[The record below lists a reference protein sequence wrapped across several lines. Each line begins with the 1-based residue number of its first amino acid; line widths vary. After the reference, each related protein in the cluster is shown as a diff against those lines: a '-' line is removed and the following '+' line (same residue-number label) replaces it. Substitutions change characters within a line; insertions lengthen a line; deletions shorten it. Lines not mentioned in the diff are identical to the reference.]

1 MVLSDAEVR
10 RYSRQML
17 LPEVGGRG
25 QARLRAARALVVGA
39 GGLGGPV
46 ALYLAAA
53 GVGTLEIID
62 PDALELSNL
71 GRQIL
76 YDAKDLERPKAVCAQ
91 ARLEALNPEIR
102 VVPHVARLG
111 AGDAR
116 ARVAGRDV
124 VVEASDDL
132 GTKFAANAACVA
144 EGVPL
149 VVGAVTGWQGQ
160 LLAVRPGETACYRC
174 VYRGEPPAGSV
185 PSCEAAGIVGPVAGV
200 VGSLQAV
207 EALRVCLGLPSAT
220 AGRLVFYDATRGEVS
235 AVTVHRDPACPVCG
249 TGAR

>member
-1 MVLSDAEVR
+1 MLSEPDLR

-25 QARLRAARALVVGA
+25 QARLGAARVLLIGA

-53 GVGTLEIID
+53 GVGTLGIVD
-62 PDALELSNL
+62 QDAVELSNL

-76 YDAKDLERPKAVCAQ
+76 YDTKDVDRPKALAAQ
-91 ARLEALNPEIR
+91 ARLEALNPGIR
-102 VVPHVARLG
+102 VVPQVARFSAKDA
-111 AGDAR
+111 AG
-116 ARVAGRDV
+116 RVAGHDV

-144 EGVPL
+144 GRVPL
-149 VVGAVTGWQGQ
+149 VVAAVAGWQGQ
-160 LLAVRPGETACYRC
+160 LLTVRPGETACYRC
-174 VYRGEPPAGSV
+174 VYQGEPAESRI
-185 PSCEAAGIVGPVAGV
+185 PSCEAAGILGPVAGV
-200 VGSLQAV
+200 MGSLQAV
-207 EALRVCLGLPSAT
+207 EALRICLGLEGAT
-220 AGRLVFYDATRGEVS
+220 AGRLLFYDAATGETSTV
-235 AVTVHRDPACPVCG
+235 AVRRNPACPACG